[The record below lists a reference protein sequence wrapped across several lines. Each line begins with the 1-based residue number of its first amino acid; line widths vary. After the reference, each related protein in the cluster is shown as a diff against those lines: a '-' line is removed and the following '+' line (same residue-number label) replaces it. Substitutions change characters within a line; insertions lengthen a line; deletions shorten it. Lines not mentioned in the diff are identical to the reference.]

1 MTRTLFNILGVQKFK
16 IFIDR
21 LFKREGSIYTNGET
35 IEQLINKTSLDQFYS
50 MKYLNI
56 QNNDF
61 TAVNVLEIVTNFNNQ

>member
-1 MTRTLFNILGVQKFK
+1 LTRTLFNILGAQKFK

-21 LFKREGSIYTNGET
+21 LFKREGSIYTNAET
-35 IEQLINKTSLDQFYS
+35 IEKLLNKTSLDQFYS
-50 MKYLNI
+50 MKYLNS

>member
-1 MTRTLFNILGVQKFK
+1 LTRTLFNILGAQKFK

-21 LFKREGSIYTNGET
+21 LLKREGSIYTNAET
-35 IEQLINKTSLDQFYS
+35 IEQLLNKTSLDQFYS
-50 MKYLNI
+50 MKYLNS